1 MARRRRD
8 PEGTRVAILTAARRL
23 LAEQDFSTVSI
34 RDIAAAAG
42 VSHGVVQHHFGTRRQ
57 LIAAIIQAEVQE
69 FHTQTGTAPSFG
81 TKDDQQ
87 RWRTEFKEGMAH
99 FHDFALL
106 ITRAE
111 LAGEEPE
118 NLLNPN
124 VATPAQLLADAI
136 REQQGTSSERLLD
149 PALVAAYVNAATF
162 AFAILSPWLLAAAGV
177 EPSEMDTHMDQIAD
191 ITMALIAVSTG

>member
-69 FHTQTGTAPSFG
+69 FPYSDRHRPELRDEGRSAALANGVQGGHGAFPRLRAS
-81 TKDDQQ
+81 
-87 RWRTEFKEGMAH
+87 RSPVPNSRERNRRT
-99 FHDFALL
+99 
-106 ITRAE
+106 
-111 LAGEEPE
+111 
-118 NLLNPN
+118 
-124 VATPAQLLADAI
+124 
-136 REQQGTSSERLLD
+136 
-149 PALVAAYVNAATF
+149 Y
-162 AFAILSPWLLAAAGV
+162 
-177 EPSEMDTHMDQIAD
+177 
-191 ITMALIAVSTG
+191 